1 MSTQKETVEEVKTGV
16 EQAANAGTPKKRRRG
31 ISNDTRST
39 SRLKFSHKDVRVNG
53 VFLGHLKVSMKW
65 VTFGEEAKGSP
76 SFIGKAVP
84 QLVIEFSST
93 HTKESDKRYNTHTIF
108 ARESNADNIPG
119 GAKYRFIENDFQMI
133 KHVLDVIVLKGRE
146 LTEAEEDAL
155 ELGYEDFDENGAYE
169 PVETDEV
176 IKAWAVLFENVVNMI
191 ETGGKD
197 GKSALLDD
205 KGQPR
210 LFWAKMYRYYKQNG
224 EWVPAAYGS
233 STEGDLVFPTYV
245 KEGIFEEAFL
255 DANKQVIPSKRVK
268 LDEIRESIIPME
280 NVTRKKP
287 NMAGAPSIASIPVGG
302 GIIPGAPMMPGAPM
316 AAPSAP
322 SAPSQFDGV
331 FNGDNNGDDLPF

>member
-53 VFLGHLKVSMKW
+53 VFLGHLKVSTKW

-93 HTKESDKRYNTHTIF
+93 HTKESDKRY
-108 ARESNADNIPG
+108 NADNIPG

-176 IKAWAVLFENVVNMI
+176 IKAWAVLFENIVNMI

-287 NMAGAPSIASIPVGG
+287 NMAGAPSIGNIPVGG

-322 SAPSQFDGV
+322 SQFDGV

>member
-53 VFLGHLKVSMKW
+53 VFLGHLKVYMKW
-65 VTFGEEAKGSP
+65 VTFGEDAKGSP

-93 HTKESDKRYNTHTIF
+93 HTKKSDKRYNTHTIF

-176 IKAWAVLFENVVNMI
+176 IKAWAVLFENIVNMI

-197 GKSALLDD
+197 GKSALLNE
-205 KGQPR
+205 KGEPR

-233 STEGDLVFPTYV
+233 SVEGDLVFPTYV

-287 NMAGAPSIASIPVGG
+287 NMAGAPSISNIPVGG

-322 SAPSQFDGV
+322 SQFDGV
-331 FNGDNNGDDLPF
+331 FNGDANGDDLPF